1 MRDRNRT
8 LYQEKRLDEFLDNH
22 WPHMESRMGR
32 LAGMVHVLVA
42 LGGVTIA
49 GIITMLVKAW

>member
-1 MRDRNRT
+1 MRDRNRN

-22 WPHMESRMGR
+22 WPPMESRMGR
-32 LAGMVHVLVA
+32 LEGMVHVLVA

>member
-1 MRDRNRT
+1 MRDRNSN

-32 LAGMVHVLVA
+32 LEGRVHVLVA